1 MKTVGDKLENFVVT
15 GVKPGALTPDG
26 AFEDI
31 TDLSFEGKWKVIVFY
46 PKDFT
51 FVCPTEIVAYVIH
64 TPLTQKTGDLHEE
77 VNSRPRPCVNASP
90 RC

>member
-46 PKDFT
+46 PNLNLLQVQK
-51 FVCPTEIVAYVIH
+51 PG
-64 TPLTQKTGDLHEE
+64 PL
-77 VNSRPRPCVNASP
+77 
-90 RC
+90 